1 MLGLSKPEDEDEII
15 GGRLPVSTFD
25 EDGESLNSVTTELN
39 AHSKEYVEK
48 TNADEVE
55 EDFSGD
61 YIPISDEIAEI
72 LEKAADKATDFDSFK
87 AELLRLSS
95 EWTPDKIA
103 ELMAIAFFSARASG
117 DSKFAG

>member
-1 MLGLSKPEDEDEII
+1 M
-15 GGRLPVSTFD
+15 
-25 EDGESLNSVTTELN
+25 N
-39 AHSKEYVEK
+39 AKSNGSFEK

-61 YIPISDEIAEI
+61 YIPLSDEIAEI

-87 AELLRLSS
+87 TELLRLTS

-103 ELMAIAFFSARASG
+103 EFMAIAFFSARANG
-117 DSKFAG
+117 DSNFEG